1 MTPEI
6 DPIEAI
12 LTHLGGDTSV
22 FADGVYRK
30 AGYCNIQLS
39 VPNVTLKTMLLFG
52 AKIDC
57 SHWSR
62 HLSTR
67 GWDVQIKDIEFINGN
82 ASIGG

>member
-1 MTPEI
+1 MIFVTTNVLLSIACINARVWFMTPEI

-57 SHWSR
+57 SH
-62 HLSTR
+62 
-67 GWDVQIKDIEFINGN
+67 
-82 ASIGG
+82 